1 MSVTLSQSSRW
12 FARPLALVIAVLL
25 TVVVATGFLGLR
37 YWQERQAAN
46 LAHERSRQ
54 VLETLDRLKTIIAD
68 VEAQRRGY
76 LLTLD
81 PSYLKAY
88 GVSDE
93 SVRRDA
99 QALQALVAGDPLQNH
114 RAGHLALTVA
124 AKLREI
130 DDIVKTAQTS
140 SGPAALAM
148 IRSLDEIRSQIDQMV
163 DHERFLLVDQERR
176 AEALEQ
182 RKAWLIATAI
192 VIVAVLAGVALA
204 LARLEAIRRRKA
216 IAENVTLQG
225 DLLARDKKIRR
236 LVDANIVG
244 IIIWEVEG
252 RILEANDEFLRM
264 VGYDRED
271 LTAGRLHRTTLTPP
285 EWRDRDARTV
295 AELKRIGTAQPFEKE
310 YLRKDG
316 SRVPVLIGG
325 AMFEEGTS
333 QGVGFVLD
341 LTERKRAVE
350 ALRQSEERFR
360 TLVQFSF
367 DVYWET
373 DAQHRFIHQEFA
385 ESLADA
391 PEVGSEI
398 GKTRWEVP
406 YLEPDEEAWR
416 KHRETL
422 DAHLPFRDFE
432 LARPAPDGSKRYVS
446 VSGLP
451 VFDETGR
458 FVGYR
463 GVGRH
468 ITERRRAEEALRA
481 MQAELAHANR
491 VTTMGELSASIAH
504 EVNQPIAATVTNAQA
519 ALRWLRAQPPDLDE
533 VRASLSRIVEDG
545 KRAGN
550 VIGGIRA
557 LINKVPPR
565 KDRFDLNE
573 AILEMIALTRS
584 EVLKHGISLQT
595 ELAPGLPR
603 VDGDRT
609 QLQQVILNLILNAI
623 EAMGGI
629 DEGTRELPDQ
639 HREGGRRRRARH
651 GCAIPAR
658 AWTRRMWSA
667 FSRPSTRRSPRAWAW
682 ASLSA
687 GRWSR
692 PTGEGCGRARMNLG
706 APSFNL
712 PCRCNETRAFQ
723 PSTSGPI
730 QPREMA
736 ASKSKTRSVP
746 ALCSRRPDTAQ
757 AWAVSEP
764 LHKVCA

>member
-12 FARPLALVIAVLL
+12 FVRPLALVVAVLL
-25 TVVVATGFLGLR
+25 AVVAGIGFLGLR

-88 GVSDE
+88 GVADD

-148 IRSLDEIRSQIDQMV
+148 IRSLDEIRSQIDQIV

-176 AEALEQ
+176 AEALEH
-182 RKAWLIATAI
+182 RKAWLITTAV
-192 VIVAVLAGVALA
+192 VIVAFLAVVALA
-204 LARLEAIRRRKA
+204 LARREAIRRRKA
-216 IAENVTLQG
+216 IAENVALHG

-285 EWRDRDARTV
+285 EWRERDARTV

-325 AMFEEGTS
+325 AMFGEGTS

-341 LTERKRAVE
+341 LTDRKRAVE
-350 ALRQSEERFR
+350 ALRHSEERFR

-391 PEVGSEI
+391 PASGSEI

-550 VIGGIRA
+550 VISGIRA

-573 AILEMIALTRS
+573 AILEMIVLTRS
-584 EVLKHGISLQT
+584 EVFKHGISLRT
-595 ELAPGLPR
+595 ELAPGLPG

-609 QLQQVILNLILNAI
+609 QLQQVTLNLILNAI

-629 DEGTRELPDQ
+629 DVRARELWISTE
-639 HREGGRRRRARH
+639 REAAGGVLVTVRDSGPGLDPADTERVFTAFYTTKPKGMGMGLAICRSMVEAHGGRMWASANEPGGAVFQFTLPLERDES
-651 GCAIPAR
+651 IPAR
-658 AWTRRMWSA
+658 
-667 FSRPSTRRSPRAWAW
+667 
-682 ASLSA
+682 
-687 GRWSR
+687 
-692 PTGEGCGRARMNLG
+692 
-706 APSFNL
+706 
-712 PCRCNETRAFQ
+712 Q
-723 PSTSGPI
+723 PNP
-730 QPREMA
+730 A
-736 ASKSKTRSVP
+736 A
-746 ALCSRRPDTAQ
+746 
-757 AWAVSEP
+757 
-764 LHKVCA
+764 

>member
-1 MSVTLSQSSRW
+1 MSVILSQSSRW
-12 FARPLALVIAVLL
+12 FARPLVLVVAVLL

-182 RKAWLIATAI
+182 RKAWLIATAV

-225 DLLARDKKIRR
+225 DLVARDKKIRR

-325 AMFEEGTS
+325 AMFEEGAS

-391 PEVGSEI
+391 PELGSEI

-557 LINKVPPR
+557 FINKVPPR

-573 AILEMIALTRS
+573 AILEMVALTRS
-584 EVLKHGISLQT
+584 EMLKHGISLQT

-603 VDGDRT
+603 VEGDRT
-609 QLQQVILNLILNAI
+609 QLQQVILNLVVNAI

-629 DEGTRELPDQ
+629 DEGTREFRINTERAAAGGVLVTARNSGPGLDPENVERVFTAFYTTKPKGMGMGLAICRSMVEA
-639 HREGGRRRRARH
+639 HGGRMWASANEPRGAVFQFTLPLQRDES
-651 GCAIPAR
+651 IPAQHVR
-658 AWTRRMWSA
+658 PNSA
-667 FSRPSTRRSPRAWAW
+667 A
-682 ASLSA
+682 
-687 GRWSR
+687 
-692 PTGEGCGRARMNLG
+692 
-706 APSFNL
+706 
-712 PCRCNETRAFQ
+712 
-723 PSTSGPI
+723 
-730 QPREMA
+730 
-736 ASKSKTRSVP
+736 
-746 ALCSRRPDTAQ
+746 
-757 AWAVSEP
+757 
-764 LHKVCA
+764 

>member
-1 MSVTLSQSSRW
+1 MSVFLSQSSRW
-12 FARPLALVIAVLL
+12 LAPPLALVVAVLL
-25 TVVVATGFLGLR
+25 TVVVATGLLGFQYL
-37 YWQERQAAN
+37 QERRAAN

-99 QALQALVAGDPLQNH
+99 QALQALVVGDPLQNH
-114 RAGHLALTVA
+114 RAGHLALTVT

-130 DDIVKTAQTS
+130 DDIVKSARTS
-140 SGPAALAM
+140 SGPAALAL
-148 IRSLDEIRSQIDQMV
+148 IRSLDEIRVQIDQMV

-176 AEALEQ
+176 VGALEQ
-182 RKAWLIATAI
+182 RKAWLIAAAV
-192 VIVAVLAGVALA
+192 VIVAVLAGAALA

-216 IAENVTLQG
+216 IAENVALHS

-236 LVDANIVG
+236 LVDADIVG
-244 IIIWEVEG
+244 IIIWEIEG
-252 RILEANDEFLRM
+252 RILEANDAFLRM

-271 LTAGRLHRTTLTPP
+271 LAAGRLHRTTLTPP
-285 EWRDRDARTV
+285 EWRERDARTV

-310 YLRKDG
+310 YVRKDG

-325 AMFEEGTS
+325 AMFEEGAS
-333 QGVGFVLD
+333 QGVAFVLD
-341 LTERKRAVE
+341 LTERKRAGE

-391 PEVGSEI
+391 PAAGSEI

-432 LARPAPDGSKRYVS
+432 LARATPDGSKRYVS

-451 VFDETGR
+451 VFDATGR

-504 EVNQPIAATVTNAQA
+504 EVNQPIAATVTNAEA

-533 VRASLSRIVEDG
+533 VRASLSHIVEDG

-557 LINKVPPR
+557 FINKVPPR

-584 EVLKHGISLQT
+584 EMLKHGILLRT
-595 ELAPGLPR
+595 ELAPGLPGME
-603 VDGDRT
+603 GDRT
-609 QLQQVILNLILNAI
+609 QLQQVILNLIVNAI
-623 EAMGGI
+623 EAMGSI
-629 DEGTRELPDQ
+629 DEGTREL
-639 HREGGRRRRARH
+639 RINTERVAGGGVLVTVRDSGPGLDPADVEHVFTAFYTTKPKGMGMGLAICRSMVEAH
-651 GCAIPAR
+651 GGKMWASANKPRGATFQFTLPLQRDESIPAQQVR
-658 AWTRRMWSA
+658 PNSA
-667 FSRPSTRRSPRAWAW
+667 A
-682 ASLSA
+682 
-687 GRWSR
+687 
-692 PTGEGCGRARMNLG
+692 
-706 APSFNL
+706 
-712 PCRCNETRAFQ
+712 
-723 PSTSGPI
+723 
-730 QPREMA
+730 
-736 ASKSKTRSVP
+736 
-746 ALCSRRPDTAQ
+746 
-757 AWAVSEP
+757 
-764 LHKVCA
+764 

>member
-1 MSVTLSQSSRW
+1 MSVTLRQYPRW
-12 FARPLALVIAVLL
+12 FLRPLALVIAVLL
-25 TVVVATGFLGLR
+25 TVVAGTGFLGLR

-54 VLETLDRLKTIIAD
+54 VLETLDRLKSIIAD

-99 QALQALVAGDPLQNH
+99 QALQALVASDPLQNH

-163 DHERFLLVDQERR
+163 DHERFLIVDQEKR

-182 RKAWLIATAI
+182 RKAWLIATA
-192 VIVAVLAGVALA
+192 VAIVAVLAMVALA
-204 LARLEAIRRRKA
+204 LARLEATRRRKA
-216 IAENVTLQG
+216 IAENIALHG

-252 RILEANDEFLRM
+252 RILEANDAFLRM
-264 VGYDRED
+264 LGYDRED
-271 LTAGRLHRTTLTPP
+271 LAAGRLHRTTLTPP
-285 EWRDRDARTV
+285 EWRERDARTV
-295 AELKRIGTAQPFEKE
+295 AELKRIGTAKPFEKE

-325 AMFEEGTS
+325 AMFEEGTN

-341 LTERKRAVE
+341 LTERKRAEE
-350 ALRQSEERFR
+350 ALRRSEERFR

-373 DAQHRFIHQEFA
+373 DAQHRFINQEFA

-391 PEVGSEI
+391 PASGLEI

-406 YLEPDEEAWR
+406 YLEPDEAAWR

-432 LARPAPDGSKRYVS
+432 LARSAPDGSKRYVS

-468 ITERRRAEEALRA
+468 ITERKRAEEALRSA
-481 MQAELAHANR
+481 QAELAHANR
-491 VTTMGELSASIAH
+491 VATMGQLTASVAH
-504 EVNQPIAATVTNAQA
+504 EVSQPIAATVMNAQA
-519 ALRWLRAQPPDLDE
+519 ALRWIGAQPPNLNE
-533 VRASLSRIVEDG
+533 VRQSLGQIVDNS
-545 KRAGN
+545 KRAGD
-550 VIGGIRA
+550 VIGRIRA
-557 LINKVPPR
+557 LIKKAPPQ
-565 KDRFDLNE
+565 KEALEINE
-573 AILEMIALTRS
+573 AILEVIALTRG
-584 EVLKHGISLQT
+584 EVVQNGIAVRTQ
-595 ELAPGLPR
+595 LADGLPR
-603 VDGDRT
+603 IQADRV
-609 QLQQVILNLILNAI
+609 QLQQVILNLIVNAVQ
-623 EAMGGI
+623 AMSGAS
-629 DEGTRELPDQ
+629 DGTRELLIATSADASNGILVSLRDSGPGLDPASLERLFDAFYTTKSSGLGMGLSICRSIIEA
-639 HREGGRRRRARH
+639 HGGRIWASANEPRGAVFHLSLPLERDES
-651 GCAIPAR
+651 IPAR
-658 AWTRRMWSA
+658 
-667 FSRPSTRRSPRAWAW
+667 
-682 ASLSA
+682 
-687 GRWSR
+687 
-692 PTGEGCGRARMNLG
+692 
-706 APSFNL
+706 
-712 PCRCNETRAFQ
+712 
-723 PSTSGPI
+723 TSGPI
-730 QPREMA
+730 QPHDE
-736 ASKSKTRSVP
+736 
-746 ALCSRRPDTAQ
+746 
-757 AWAVSEP
+757 
-764 LHKVCA
+764 

>member
-12 FARPLALVIAVLL
+12 FARPLALVVAALL
-25 TVVVATGFLGLR
+25 TVVAATGFLGFQ

-54 VLETLDRLKTIIAD
+54 VLETLDRLKSIIAD

-99 QALQALVAGDPLQNH
+99 QALQALVASDPLQNH
-114 RAGHLALTVA
+114 RAGHLALTVV

-148 IRSLDEIRSQIDQMV
+148 IRSLDEIRSQIDQMM

-182 RKAWLIATAI
+182 RKAWLITAAV
-192 VIVAVLAGVALA
+192 VIVAVLAGAALA
-204 LARLEAIRRRKA
+204 LARLEAIRRSKA
-216 IAENVTLQG
+216 IAENVALHS

-271 LTAGRLHRTTLTPP
+271 LAAGRLHRTTLTPP

-310 YLRKDG
+310 YVRKDG

-391 PEVGSEI
+391 PASGSEI
-398 GKTRWEVP
+398 GKTRWDVP
-406 YLEPDEEAWR
+406 YLEPDEEGWR

-458 FVGYR
+458 FTGYR

-545 KRAGN
+545 SRAGN
-550 VIGGIRA
+550 VISGIRA

-565 KDRFDLNE
+565 KDRFDLND

-584 EVLKHGISLQT
+584 EMLKHGIVLRT
-595 ELAPGLPR
+595 ELAPGLPG

-609 QLQQVILNLILNAI
+609 QLQQVTLNLILNAI
-623 EAMGGI
+623 EAMGGS
-629 DEGTRELPDQ
+629 DAGARELWISTE
-639 HREGGRRRRARH
+639 REAAAGVLVTVRDSGPGLNPTDIEHVFKAFYTTKPKGMGMGLAICRSMVEAHGGR
-651 GCAIPAR
+651 
-658 AWTRRMWSA
+658 M
-667 FSRPSTRRSPRAWAW
+667 W
-682 ASLSA
+682 ASA
-687 GRWSR
+687 NEPG
-692 PTGEGCGRARMNLG
+692 G
-706 APSFNL
+706 AVFQFTL
-712 PCRCNETRAFQ
+712 PLERDE
-723 PSTSGPI
+723 
-730 QPREMA
+730 
-736 ASKSKTRSVP
+736 SVP
-746 ALCSRRPDTAQ
+746 ARQVRPNPA
-757 AWAVSEP
+757 A
-764 LHKVCA
+764 

>member
-25 TVVVATGFLGLR
+25 TVVAGTGFLGLR

-148 IRSLDEIRSQIDQMV
+148 IRSLDEIRVQIDQMV

-182 RKAWLIATAI
+182 RKAWLIAAAV
-192 VIVAVLAGVALA
+192 VIVAVLAGAALA
-204 LARLEAIRRRKA
+204 LARREAIRRRKA
-216 IAENVTLQG
+216 IAENVALHG

-271 LTAGRLHRTTLTPP
+271 LSAGRLHRTPLTPP

-310 YLRKDG
+310 YVRKDG

-341 LTERKRAVE
+341 LTERKRAEE

-373 DAQHRFIHQEFA
+373 DAQHRFTHQEFA

-391 PEVGSEI
+391 PALGFEI

-406 YLEPDEEAWR
+406 YLEPDHEAWS

-432 LARPAPDGSKRYVS
+432 LARPGPDGSKRYVS

-468 ITERRRAEEALRA
+468 ITERKRAEEALRSA
-481 MQAELAHANR
+481 QAELAHANR
-491 VTTMGELSASIAH
+491 VATMGQLTASVAH
-504 EVNQPIAATVTNAQA
+504 EVNQPIAATVLNAQA
-519 ALRWLRAQPPDLDE
+519 ALRWLGAQPPNLNE
-533 VRASLSRIVEDG
+533 VRRSLGQITDNS
-545 KRAGN
+545 KRAGD
-550 VIGGIRA
+550 VIGRIRA
-557 LINKVPPR
+557 LIKKAPPQ
-565 KDRFDLNE
+565 KEALEINE
-573 AILEMIALTRS
+573 AILEVIALTRG
-584 EVLKHGISLQT
+584 EVVQNGISVRTQ
-595 ELAPGLPR
+595 LAEGLPLIQADR
-603 VDGDRT
+603 V
-609 QLQQVILNLILNAI
+609 QLQQVILNLIVNAVQAMSGASEETLELLISTVGDASNGIHVSLRDSGPGLDPASLERLFDAFYTTKSSGLGMGLSICRSII
-623 EAMGGI
+623 EA
-629 DEGTRELPDQ
+629 
-639 HREGGRRRRARH
+639 HGGRIWAGANEPRGAVFQFTLPLERDES
-651 GCAIPAR
+651 IPAR
-658 AWTRRMWSA
+658 HV
-667 FSRPSTRRSPRAWAW
+667 RPNP
-682 ASLSA
+682 
-687 GRWSR
+687 
-692 PTGEGCGRARMNLG
+692 
-706 APSFNL
+706 
-712 PCRCNETRAFQ
+712 
-723 PSTSGPI
+723 
-730 QPREMA
+730 A
-736 ASKSKTRSVP
+736 A
-746 ALCSRRPDTAQ
+746 
-757 AWAVSEP
+757 
-764 LHKVCA
+764 

>member
-1 MSVTLSQSSRW
+1 MSVTLSQFSRW
-12 FARPLALVIAVLL
+12 FARPLALVVAMLL
-25 TVVVATGFLGLR
+25 TVVAATGFLGLR
-37 YWQERQAAN
+37 YLQERQAAN

-99 QALQALVAGDPLQNH
+99 QALQALVVGDPLQNH
-114 RAGHLALTVA
+114 RAGHLALIVA

-130 DDIVKTAQTS
+130 DDIVKTARTG

-163 DHERFLLVDQERR
+163 DHERFLQVGQERR

-182 RKAWLIATAI
+182 RKAWLIATAV
-192 VIVAVLAGVALA
+192 VIVAVLAVVAFA

-216 IAENVTLQG
+216 IAENVALQG
-225 DLLARDKKIRR
+225 DLLARDKMIRR

-244 IIIWEVEG
+244 IIIWELDG
-252 RILEANDEFLRM
+252 RILEANEAFLHM
-264 VGYDRED
+264 LGYDRED

-295 AELKRIGTAQPFEKE
+295 AELGRIGTAQPFEKE
-310 YLRKDG
+310 YVRKDG

-341 LTERKRAVE
+341 LTERKRAEE

-373 DAQHRFIHQEFA
+373 DAQHRFTHQEFA

-391 PEVGSEI
+391 PALGFEI

-406 YLEPDEEAWR
+406 YLEPDEDAWR

-468 ITERRRAEEALRA
+468 ITERRQAEEALRA

-545 KRAGN
+545 NRAGN

-557 LINKVPPR
+557 FINKVPPR

-584 EVLKHGISLQT
+584 EMLKHGILLRT
-595 ELAPGLPR
+595 ELAAGLPA
-603 VDGDRT
+603 VAGDRT
-609 QLQQVILNLILNAI
+609 QLQQVTLNLILNAV

-629 DEGTRELPDQ
+629 DAGARELRINTE
-639 HREGGRRRRARH
+639 REAAGGVLVTVRDSGPGLDPTDMERVFKAFYTTKPKGMGMGLAICRSMVEAHGGRMWASANEPRGAVFQFTLPLEQDES
-651 GCAIPAR
+651 IPAQHV
-658 AWTRRMWSA
+658 
-667 FSRPSTRRSPRAWAW
+667 RSNP
-682 ASLSA
+682 
-687 GRWSR
+687 
-692 PTGEGCGRARMNLG
+692 
-706 APSFNL
+706 
-712 PCRCNETRAFQ
+712 
-723 PSTSGPI
+723 
-730 QPREMA
+730 A
-736 ASKSKTRSVP
+736 A
-746 ALCSRRPDTAQ
+746 
-757 AWAVSEP
+757 
-764 LHKVCA
+764 

>member
-1 MSVTLSQSSRW
+1 MV
-12 FARPLALVIAVLL
+12 AVLL
-25 TVVVATGFLGLR
+25 PVVAAAGLLAIQYR
-37 YWQERQAAN
+37 QDRQAADF
-46 LAHERSRQ
+46 AHERSRQ
-54 VLETLDRLKTIIAD
+54 VLETLDRLRGGIAE

-99 QALQALVAGDPLQNH
+99 QALQALVANDPLQNH
-114 RAGHLALTVA
+114 RAGHLALTVT

-130 DDIVKTAQTS
+130 DDIVKTASTS
-140 SGPAALAM
+140 GQAALAM

-163 DHERFLLVDQERR
+163 DHERFLLVDQEKR
-176 AEALEQ
+176 ADALER

-192 VIVAVLAGVALA
+192 VVVAALAVVGLA
-204 LARLEAIRRRKA
+204 LARLEAIRRRMA
-216 IAENVTLQG
+216 IAENIALHG

-244 IIIWEVEG
+244 IVIWDLEG
-252 RILEANDEFLRM
+252 RILEANDAFLQM
-264 VGYDRED
+264 LGYDRED
-271 LTAGRLHRTTLTPP
+271 LASGRLNWTDLTPA
-285 EWRDRDARTV
+285 EWRDRDARAAEELRRMGTV
-295 AELKRIGTAQPFEKE
+295 QPSEKE
-310 YLRKDG
+310 YFRKDG
-316 SRVPVLIGG
+316 SRVPVLLGG
-325 AMFEEGTS
+325 VMFEQS
-333 QGVGFVLD
+333 PNQGVSFVLD
-341 LTERKRAVE
+341 LTERKRADE

-373 DAQHRFIHQEFA
+373 DAQHRFTHQEFA

-391 PEVGSEI
+391 PAPGSEI

-432 LARPAPDGSKRYVS
+432 LARAAPDGSKRYVS

-451 VFDETGR
+451 VFDKTGR

-481 MQAELAHANR
+481 VQAELAHANR
-491 VTTMGELSASIAH
+491 VTTMGQLTASIAH
-504 EVNQPIAATVTNAQA
+504 EVNQPIAATVTNAGA
-519 ALRWLRAQPPDLDE
+519 ALRWLSAQPPNLGE
-533 VRASLSRIVEDG
+533 VRESLRRIVEDG

-550 VIGGIRA
+550 VIDGIRA

-565 KDRFDLNE
+565 NDRFDLNE
-573 AILEMIALTRS
+573 AILEMVVLTRS
-584 EVLKHGISLQT
+584 EMLKHGILLQT
-595 ELAPGLPR
+595 DLAPGLPM
-603 VDGDRT
+603 VKGDRT

-623 EAMGGI
+623 EAMEGVDERAGALRINSEREAAGGVLVTI
-629 DEGTRELPDQ
+629 SDSGPGLNPADVERVFEAFYTTKPKGMGMGLAICRSMVEA
-639 HREGGRRRRARH
+639 HGGR
-651 GCAIPAR
+651 
-658 AWTRRMWSA
+658 M
-667 FSRPSTRRSPRAWAW
+667 W
-682 ASLSA
+682 ASANEPRGAVFQFSLPLEQDESVQ
-687 GRWSR
+687 
-692 PTGEGCGRARMNLG
+692 ARQIRSN
-706 APSFNL
+706 P
-712 PCRCNETRAFQ
+712 
-723 PSTSGPI
+723 
-730 QPREMA
+730 A
-736 ASKSKTRSVP
+736 A
-746 ALCSRRPDTAQ
+746 
-757 AWAVSEP
+757 
-764 LHKVCA
+764 

>member
-1 MSVTLSQSSRW
+1 MPVTLSQSSRW
-12 FARPLALVIAVLL
+12 FARPLALVVAVLL
-25 TVVVATGFLGLR
+25 TVVVATGFLGFR
-37 YWQERQAAN
+37 YWQERQAAD
-46 LAHERSRQ
+46 LLFERGRQ
-54 VLETLDRLKTIIAD
+54 VLETLDRLRTLIAD

-99 QALQALVAGDPLQNH
+99 QALQALVANDPLQNH

-130 DDIVKTAQTS
+130 DDIVNTARTT

-163 DHERFLLVDQERR
+163 DHERFLGVDQERR
-176 AEALEQ
+176 AKALEQ
-182 RKAWLIATAI
+182 RKAWLIATAVI
-192 VIVAVLAGVALA
+192 VVAVLAGVALA
-204 LARLEAIRRRKA
+204 LARFEAKRRRKA
-216 IAENVTLQG
+216 TEENVQLQS
-225 DLLARDKKIRR
+225 DIEERDRKIRR
-236 LVDANIVG
+236 LVDANIIG
-244 IIIWEVEG
+244 IIIWEVDG

-271 LTAGRLHRTTLTPP
+271 LTAGRLHRTSLTPP
-285 EWRDRDARTV
+285 EWRDRDERTV

-325 AMFEEGTS
+325 AMFEAGTN

-341 LTERKRAVE
+341 LTERKRAEE

-373 DAQHRFIHQEFA
+373 DAQHRFVHQEFA
-385 ESLADA
+385 ETLADA
-391 PEVGSEI
+391 PAWGSEV

-406 YLEPDEEAWR
+406 YLEPDAEAWR

-451 VFDETGR
+451 MFDERGR

-468 ITERRRAEEALRA
+468 ITERKRAEEALRSA
-481 MQAELAHANR
+481 QAELAHANR
-491 VTTMGELSASIAH
+491 VATMGQLTASVAH
-504 EVNQPIAATVTNAQA
+504 EVSQPIAATVLNAQA
-519 ALRWLRAQPPDLDE
+519 ALRWLGAQPPNLNE
-533 VRASLSRIVEDG
+533 ARRILGQITDDG
-545 KRAGN
+545 KRAGD
-550 VIGGIRA
+550 VIGWIRA
-557 LINKVPPR
+557 LIKKAPPR
-565 KDRFDLNE
+565 KESLEINQ
-573 AILEMIALTRS
+573 AILEVIALTRG
-584 EVLKHGISLQT
+584 EAVQNGVWVRTQ
-595 ELAPGLPR
+595 LAEGLPPIQADR
-603 VDGDRT
+603 V
-609 QLQQVILNLILNAI
+609 QLQQVILNLIINAI
-623 EAMGGI
+623 EAMNGAS
-629 DEGTRELPDQ
+629 EGSRDLLISTAADASNGVLVSMRDTGPGLDPAILEHLFDAFYTTKSSGLGMGLSICRSIIEAQ
-639 HREGGRRRRARH
+639 GGRIWADANKPCGAAFHFTLPLEREETA
-651 GCAIPAR
+651 PAEH
-658 AWTRRMWSA
+658 
-667 FSRPSTRRSPRAWAW
+667 
-682 ASLSA
+682 A
-687 GRWSR
+687 G
-692 PTGEGCGRARMNLG
+692 PM
-706 APSFNL
+706 
-712 PCRCNETRAFQ
+712 
-723 PSTSGPI
+723 
-730 QPREMA
+730 
-736 ASKSKTRSVP
+736 
-746 ALCSRRPDTAQ
+746 Q
-757 AWAVSEP
+757 AV
-764 LHKVCA
+764 

>member
-1 MSVTLSQSSRW
+1 M
-12 FARPLALVIAVLL
+12 
-25 TVVVATGFLGLR
+25 
-37 YWQERQAAN
+37 
-46 LAHERSRQ
+46 
-54 VLETLDRLKTIIAD
+54 LETLDRLKAIIAD

-88 GVSDE
+88 GISDE

-114 RAGHLALTVA
+114 RAGHLALIVA

-130 DDIVKTAQTS
+130 DDIVKTAQTT

-163 DHERFLLVDQERR
+163 DHERFLRVDQEKR

-182 RKAWLIATAI
+182 RKAWLIAAAV
-192 VIVAVLAGVALA
+192 VIAAVLAGAALVF
-204 LARLEAIRRRKA
+204 ARLEARRRRKA
-216 IAENVTLQG
+216 IAENVALHG

-252 RILEANDEFLRM
+252 RILEANDAFLRM

-271 LTAGRLHRTTLTPP
+271 LAAGRLHRTTLTPP

-295 AELKRIGTAQPFEKE
+295 AELRRIGTAQPFEKE
-310 YLRKDG
+310 YVRKDG
-316 SRVPVLIGG
+316 SRVQVLIGG
-325 AMFEEGTS
+325 AMFEEGAS

-341 LTERKRAVE
+341 LTERKRAEE

-373 DAQHRFIHQEFA
+373 DAQHRFTHQEFA

-391 PEVGSEI
+391 PDQGSEI

-451 VFDETGR
+451 VFDDTGR
-458 FVGYR
+458 FTGYR

-468 ITERRRAEEALRA
+468 ITERRLAEEALRA
-481 MQAELAHANR
+481 MQAELAHVNR
-491 VTTMGELSASIAH
+491 VTTMGQLTASIAH
-504 EVNQPIAATVTNAQA
+504 EVNQPIAAMVTNAQA
-519 ALRWLRAQPPDLDE
+519 ALRWLRAQPPDLGE
-533 VRASLSRIVEDG
+533 VRDSLGRIVEDG

-550 VIGGIRA
+550 VVGGIRT
-557 LINKVPPR
+557 LVHKVPSR
-565 KDRFDLNE
+565 KDWFGLNE
-573 AILEMIALTRS
+573 AILEMVMLTRS

-595 ELAPGLPR
+595 ELAPGLP
-603 VDGDRT
+603 VVEGDRT

-629 DEGTRELPDQ
+629 DEGTRELRINTATEAAGGVLVTVRDSGPGLEPADVERVFKAFYTTKPKGMGMGLAICRSMVEA
-639 HREGGRRRRARH
+639 HGGRMWATANEPRGAVFQFTLPLESD
-651 GCAIPAR
+651 ASIPAQNV
-658 AWTRRMWSA
+658 
-667 FSRPSTRRSPRAWAW
+667 RPNP
-682 ASLSA
+682 
-687 GRWSR
+687 
-692 PTGEGCGRARMNLG
+692 
-706 APSFNL
+706 
-712 PCRCNETRAFQ
+712 
-723 PSTSGPI
+723 
-730 QPREMA
+730 A
-736 ASKSKTRSVP
+736 A
-746 ALCSRRPDTAQ
+746 
-757 AWAVSEP
+757 
-764 LHKVCA
+764 

>member
-1 MSVTLSQSSRW
+1 MV
-12 FARPLALVIAVLL
+12 AVLL
-25 TVVVATGFLGLR
+25 PVVAATGLLAIQYR
-37 YWQERQAAN
+37 QDRQAADF
-46 LAHERSRQ
+46 AHERSRQ
-54 VLETLDRLKTIIAD
+54 VLETLDRLRAVIAD
-68 VEAQRRGY
+68 VEAQRREY

-99 QALQALVAGDPLQNH
+99 QVLQALVANDPLQNH

-130 DDIVKTAQTS
+130 DDIVKTASTS
-140 SGPAALAM
+140 GLAALTM

-163 DHERFLLVDQERR
+163 DHERFLLVDQEKRT
-176 AEALEQ
+176 EALER
-182 RKAWLIATAI
+182 RKAWLIATAV
-192 VIVAVLAGVALA
+192 VIVAVLAVVALA

-216 IAENVTLQG
+216 IAENVALHG

-244 IIIWEVEG
+244 IVIWELDG
-252 RILEANDEFLRM
+252 RILEANDAFLHM
-264 VGYDRED
+264 LSYDRENLASGRLNWTD
-271 LTAGRLHRTTLTPP
+271 LTPA
-285 EWRDRDARTV
+285 EWRDRDARAAEELRRTGTV
-295 AELKRIGTAQPFEKE
+295 QPSEKE
-310 YLRKDG
+310 YFRKDG

-325 AMFEEGTS
+325 VMFEQNPN
-333 QGVGFVLD
+333 QGVSFVLD
-341 LTERKRAVE
+341 LTERKRAEE

-373 DAQHRFIHQEFA
+373 DAQHRFTHQEFA

-391 PEVGSEI
+391 PAPGAEI

-432 LARPAPDGSKRYVS
+432 LARAGPDGSKRYVS

-451 VFDETGR
+451 VFDRTGR

-468 ITERRRAEEALRA
+468 ITERRRAEESLRA

-491 VTTMGELSASIAH
+491 VTTMGQLTASIAH
-504 EVNQPIAATVTNAQA
+504 EVNQPIAATVTNAGA
-519 ALRWLRAQPPDLDE
+519 ALRWLSAQPPNLGE
-533 VRASLSRIVEDG
+533 VRDSLRRIVEDG

-550 VIGGIRA
+550 VISGIRA

-565 KDRFDLNE
+565 NDRFDLNE
-573 AILEMIALTRS
+573 AILEMVVLTRS
-584 EVLKHGISLQT
+584 EMVKHGILLQT
-595 ELAPGLPR
+595 NLAPGLPM
-603 VDGDRT
+603 VKGDRT

-623 EAMGGI
+623 EAMEGVDQRAGALRINSEREAAGGVLVTVRDSGPGLDPADVERVFEAFYTTKAKGMGMGLAI
-629 DEGTRELPDQ
+629 CRSMVEA
-639 HREGGRRRRARH
+639 HGGRMW
-651 GCAIPAR
+651 AR
-658 AWTRRMWSA
+658 ANEPRGA
-667 FSRPSTRRSPRAWAW
+667 VFQFSLPLEQDESVQARQIRSNP
-682 ASLSA
+682 
-687 GRWSR
+687 
-692 PTGEGCGRARMNLG
+692 
-706 APSFNL
+706 
-712 PCRCNETRAFQ
+712 
-723 PSTSGPI
+723 
-730 QPREMA
+730 A
-736 ASKSKTRSVP
+736 A
-746 ALCSRRPDTAQ
+746 
-757 AWAVSEP
+757 
-764 LHKVCA
+764 

>member
-1 MSVTLSQSSRW
+1 MSVTLSQFSRW
-12 FARPLALVIAVLL
+12 FARPLVLVIAVLL

-46 LAHERSRQ
+46 LAHERSRH

-114 RAGHLALTVA
+114 RAGHLAVTVA

-204 LARLEAIRRRKA
+204 LARLEAFRRRKA

-325 AMFEEGTS
+325 AMFEEGAS

-373 DAQHRFIHQEFA
+373 DVQHRFIHQEFA
-385 ESLADA
+385 ESLVDA
-391 PEVGSEI
+391 PKVGSEI

-406 YLEPDEEAWR
+406 YVEPDEEAWR

-422 DAHLPFRDFE
+422 DARLPFRDFE

-468 ITERRRAEEALRA
+468 ITERRRAEEALHA

-519 ALRWLRAQPPDLDE
+519 ALRWLRAHPPDLDE

-545 KRAGN
+545 NRAGN

-557 LINKVPPR
+557 FINKVPPR

-584 EVLKHGISLQT
+584 EMLKHGISLQT

-603 VDGDRT
+603 VEGDRT
-609 QLQQVILNLILNAI
+609 QLQQVILNLVVNAI

-629 DEGTRELPDQ
+629 DEGTREFRINTERAAAGGVLVTARDSGPGLDPENVERVFTAFYTTKPKGMGMGLAICRSMVEA
-639 HREGGRRRRARH
+639 HGGRMWASANEPRGAVFQFTLPLQRDES
-651 GCAIPAR
+651 IPAQHVR
-658 AWTRRMWSA
+658 PNSA
-667 FSRPSTRRSPRAWAW
+667 A
-682 ASLSA
+682 
-687 GRWSR
+687 
-692 PTGEGCGRARMNLG
+692 
-706 APSFNL
+706 
-712 PCRCNETRAFQ
+712 
-723 PSTSGPI
+723 
-730 QPREMA
+730 
-736 ASKSKTRSVP
+736 
-746 ALCSRRPDTAQ
+746 
-757 AWAVSEP
+757 
-764 LHKVCA
+764 

>member
-1 MSVTLSQSSRW
+1 M
-12 FARPLALVIAVLL
+12 
-25 TVVVATGFLGLR
+25 
-37 YWQERQAAN
+37 
-46 LAHERSRQ
+46 
-54 VLETLDRLKTIIAD
+54 LETLDRLRVVIAD

-81 PSYLKAY
+81 PQYLKAY

-99 QALQALVAGDPLQNH
+99 QALQALVAGDPLQSH

-130 DDIVKTAQTS
+130 DDIVKTARTS
-140 SGPAALAM
+140 GLATLAM

-163 DHERFLLVDQERR
+163 DHERFLRVDQERR
-176 AEALEQ
+176 VEALEQ
-182 RKAWLIATAI
+182 SMAWLIATAI
-192 VIVAVLAGVALA
+192 VIVAVLAGLALA

-216 IAENVTLQG
+216 TEENVQLQS
-225 DLLARDKKIRR
+225 DIQARDKKIRR
-236 LVDANIVG
+236 LVDSNIIG

-271 LTAGRLHRTTLTPP
+271 LIAGHLHRTTMTPP

-295 AELKRIGTAQPFEKE
+295 AELRRIGTAQPFEKE
-310 YLRKDG
+310 YVRKDG

-391 PEVGSEI
+391 PELGSEI

-451 VFDETGR
+451 VFDDTGR

-468 ITERRRAEEALRA
+468 ITERRLAEEALRA
-481 MQAELAHANR
+481 VQAELAHVNR
-491 VTTMGELSASIAH
+491 VTTMGQLTASIAH

-533 VRASLSRIVEDG
+533 VRDSLRHIVEDG

-550 VIGGIRA
+550 VISGIRA

-573 AILEMIALTRS
+573 AVLETVALTRS
-584 EVLKHGISLQT
+584 EMLNRGILLQT

-629 DEGTRELPDQ
+629 DEGTRELRINTE
-639 HREGGRRRRARH
+639 REAAGGVLVTVRDSGPGLDPADAERVFTAFYTTKPEGMGMGLAICKAMVEAHGGRMWASANEPRGAVFQFTLPLERDES
-651 GCAIPAR
+651 IPAR
-658 AWTRRMWSA
+658 RV
-667 FSRPSTRRSPRAWAW
+667 RPNP
-682 ASLSA
+682 
-687 GRWSR
+687 
-692 PTGEGCGRARMNLG
+692 
-706 APSFNL
+706 
-712 PCRCNETRAFQ
+712 
-723 PSTSGPI
+723 
-730 QPREMA
+730 A
-736 ASKSKTRSVP
+736 A
-746 ALCSRRPDTAQ
+746 
-757 AWAVSEP
+757 
-764 LHKVCA
+764 

>member
-1 MSVTLSQSSRW
+1 V
-12 FARPLALVIAVLL
+12 RPLALVVAVLL

-99 QALQALVAGDPLQNH
+99 QALQALVVGDPLQNH
-114 RAGHLALTVA
+114 RAGHLALTVV

-163 DHERFLLVDQERR
+163 DHERFLRVDQERR

-182 RKAWLIATAI
+182 RKAWLIATAV
-192 VIVAVLAGVALA
+192 VIVAVLAVVALA

-216 IAENVTLQG
+216 IAENVALHS

-271 LTAGRLHRTTLTPP
+271 LTEGRLHRTTLTPP

-350 ALRQSEERFR
+350 ALRHSEERFR

-373 DAQHRFIHQEFA
+373 DAQHRFTHQEFA

-391 PEVGSEI
+391 PEQGSEI
-398 GKTRWEVP
+398 GKARWEVP

-416 KHRETL
+416 KHREML

-451 VFDETGR
+451 VFDDTGR

-468 ITERRRAEEALRA
+468 ITERRLAEDALRT
-481 MQAELAHANR
+481 MQAELARVNR
-491 VTTMGELSASIAH
+491 VTTMGEMSASIAH

-550 VIGGIRA
+550 VISGIRA
-557 LINKVPPR
+557 LIHKVPPR

-573 AILEMIALTRS
+573 AVLEMVALTRS
-584 EVLKHGISLQT
+584 ELLNHGILLQT
-595 ELAPGLPR
+595 ELAPGLPG

-609 QLQQVILNLILNAI
+609 QLQQVILNLILNAV
-623 EAMGGI
+623 EAMGGL
-629 DEGTRELPDQ
+629 DEGTRELRINTE
-639 HREGGRRRRARH
+639 REAGGGVLVTVRDSGPGLDPADTERVFTAFYTTKPKGMGMGLAICRSMVEAHGGRMWASANEPRGAVFQFTLPRERDES
-651 GCAIPAR
+651 IPAR
-658 AWTRRMWSA
+658 QV
-667 FSRPSTRRSPRAWAW
+667 RPNP
-682 ASLSA
+682 
-687 GRWSR
+687 
-692 PTGEGCGRARMNLG
+692 
-706 APSFNL
+706 
-712 PCRCNETRAFQ
+712 
-723 PSTSGPI
+723 
-730 QPREMA
+730 A
-736 ASKSKTRSVP
+736 A
-746 ALCSRRPDTAQ
+746 
-757 AWAVSEP
+757 
-764 LHKVCA
+764 